1 MTACIGGTD
10 IQFQSSVK
18 YLGVRIDQ
26 TLSMQQQISSICR
39 ACFLE
44 LRRIA
49 SVRPCLSE
57 SACAKLVAALII
69 SRLDYCNSILI
80 GLPDEDLSR
89 LQKVQNSAAR
99 LVSGKKKSD
108 HITPVLKE
116 LHWLPVKVRC
126 QYKVAVLAYRHF
138 DGSLPTYLSDSL
150 TTYIPSR
157 SLRSSTEK
165 LLRIPKCSMRSAGER
180 AFSYQAPRVWNSLPA
195 GLRDSPTLSQFKHGL
210 KTFLFSEAFA

>member
-1 MTACIGGTD
+1 MNSNKLKLNTDKTEVMSVGASSRLGLVGSDSACIGGTD
-10 IQFQSSVK
+10 IRFQSSVK

-44 LRRIA
+44 LRRVA

-99 LVSGKKKSD
+99 LVSGKRKSV

-116 LHWLPVKVRC
+116 LHWLPVKLRC
-126 QYKVAVLAYRHF
+126 QYKIAVLAYRHF
-138 DGSLPTYLSDSL
+138 DGSC
-150 TTYIPSR
+150 R
-157 SLRSSTEK
+157 
-165 LLRIPKCSMRSAGER
+165 RIFQITVSHTSHPVLYDPQQKNCSK
-180 AFSYQAPRVWNSLPA
+180 
-195 GLRDSPTLSQFKHGL
+195 SPN
-210 KTFLFSEAFA
+210 AV